1 MSLKPTV
8 AINKPTNK
16 TNKNNKVRIISY
28 NEKYE
33 VPFCKCG
40 LEVTP
45 PMPKYMRE
53 KLEKEK
59 KENNND

>member
-8 AINKPTNK
+8 AVNKPINK

-40 LEVTP
+40 LETTP

-53 KLEKEK
+53 QLEKEK